1 LRFAIIAAAVG
12 SCISYASPSCAKS
25 EGAYFVKASYY
36 SYGSVTASG
45 EPFNHNGFTAASK
58 TLPFG
63 TRLLVTNPSTGRS
76 VVVRINDRGPFVKG
90 RDLDLAKGA
99 AESLG
104 MIKQGTATVKIVR
117 LGAGEAFGH
126 S

>member
-1 LRFAIIAAAVG
+1 MRLSIIAAAVG
-12 SCISYASPSCAKS
+12 CSILNVSPSFAHS
-25 EGAYFVKASYY
+25 HGAYFVKASYY
-36 SYGSVTASG
+36 SYGSLTASG
-45 EPFNHNGFTAASK
+45 EPFNQNGFTAASK

-63 TRLLVTNPSTGRS
+63 TRLLVTNPSNGRS
-76 VVVRINDRGPFVKG
+76 VVVRVNDRGPFVKG

-104 MIKQGTATVKIVR
+104 MIKQGTATVKIVH
-117 LGAGEAFGH
+117 LGAGEASGQ